1 MKHAI
6 SMGLG
11 KSSLNRQHRRE
22 VVTAWMMAGPAI
34 ILIFTF
40 LVLPFLMGFGLSF
53 TNQRLISPNPTEF
66 IGFRNYSN
74 LIRFG
79 TLVLEPEGV
88 NENGELIYPR
98 LRDYTRHNPEYPKLN
113 GMRELHSWRSG
124 DSRVYLLSSD
134 VVFVRAVVN
143 TFQFVAVIV
152 PVQGGLALL
161 LALLLNRRLPLIDL
175 FRTLYFMPVIVSMV
189 VVALL
194 WRFIYDAENGLLN
207 TILGYLT
214 FGRFQPIDWIG
225 RPDTAL
231 PSIMAMSVWQAVG
244 FHMVIWLAGLQA
256 IPAIRYEAA
265 RIDGAGPWQQFR
277 YVTWPGLYNTA
288 VFIFLVITMQAFA
301 LFTQISVMT
310 NGGPLDSTQSIV
322 FQVVDRGFWKQDI
335 GGGAAM
341 SVIFF
346 LIVLTISM
354 IQRYLLR
361 EKPS

>member
-1 MKHAI
+1 
-6 SMGLG
+6 
-11 KSSLNRQHRRE
+11 
-22 VVTAWMMAGPAI
+22 
-34 ILIFTF
+34 
-40 LVLPFLMGFGLSF
+40 
-53 TNQRLISPNPTEF
+53 
-66 IGFRNYSN
+66 
-74 LIRFG
+74 
-79 TLVLEPEGV
+79 
-88 NENGELIYPR
+88 
-98 LRDYTRHNPEYPKLN
+98 
-113 GMRELHSWRSG
+113 
-124 DSRVYLLSSD
+124 
-134 VVFVRAVVN
+134 
-143 TFQFVAVIV
+143 
-152 PVQGGLALL
+152 
-161 LALLLNRRLPLIDL
+161 
-175 FRTLYFMPVIVSMV
+175 MV

-207 TILGYLT
+207 TILGTLT
-214 FGRFQPIDWIG
+214 FGGFQPIDWIG
-225 RPDTAL
+225 RPDTAF

-256 IPAIRYEAA
+256 IPTIRYEAA

-277 YVTWPGLYNTA
+277 YVTWPGLHNTA

-354 IQRYLLR
+354 VQRYLLG
-361 EKPS
+361 EKSP